1 MKFSILNKSRAVG
14 NLAKQLSAYILM
26 ASVVLLTPMMVQ
38 AEKPSAAG
46 EVKSSPLEV
55 VGVDSIG
62 VVVED
67 VNRAA
72 RHYNDLL
79 NINHWRFTDM
89 DVENSDGSSAGA
101 AIRIARGQFK
111 NKTIELIQPL
121 YGDSAF
127 SRYLTTHGAGLF
139 HLGVDSKIL
148 ESMPRLKEFAVF
160 AQAKADVS
168 HAPGFNKPSQAKWI
182 NSWDKLGVNFKLQMN
197 GPEQGKDSSEQDKSS
212 WGELTLSKNDKLT
225 PLLKDSRITQL
236 GVVVADTMV
245 TAKNWRH
252 YIGLAPWLFV
262 DFKPP
267 ATSNGFYHGVHGDA
281 YSHVNIGYGQWKDLQ
296 IELLQ
301 SVAGPTPHRDYLRS
315 KGQGAHH
322 LSLGRLPQHDDLSQF
337 YQQDAKLELQM
348 QSDNGGP
355 GRTASYMSSEA
366 ELGFVLEFTAAF
378 KGLGTLTVSGQLGP
392 EK

>member
-26 ASVVLLTPMMVQ
+26 AGVFLLTPMMAH
-38 AEKPSAAG
+38 AESAS
-46 EVKSSPLEV
+46 ESKISPLEA

-182 NSWDKLGVNFKLQMN
+182 NSWDKLGVNFKL
-197 GPEQGKDSSEQDKSS
+197 EASSLERDEDSPEQDKSS